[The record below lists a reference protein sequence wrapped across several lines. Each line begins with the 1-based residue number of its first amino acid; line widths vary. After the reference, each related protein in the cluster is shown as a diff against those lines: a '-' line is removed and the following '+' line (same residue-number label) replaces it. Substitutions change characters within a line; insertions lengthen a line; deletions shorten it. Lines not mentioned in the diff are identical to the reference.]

1 MKKLRSLICA
11 AVVTALAATTI
22 ITTSA
27 VTLPEGSSMGLDLLP
42 ESTDEL
48 IAGTDCDGGFI
59 PTLDENGLSLEYTE
73 EGEAH
78 SFTQAIFMVGEE
90 INVNEMP
97 NIRIKTHFTRTTD
110 EVNLPRVNLRI
121 NYTNSLGE
129 SNYLMMSYLDD
140 VFEISD
146 AGAIN
151 VDTEATINFFEL
163 LNEQNMLTVDGL
175 VMIDE
180 VSYWMGGDAGL
191 VLTYDYLYFEE
202 GTPTLNGEETTTSE
216 LLGSSE
222 SSAAATSSA
231 ADDESSAAASSTG
244 SSAATSSR
252 ASTSSRAGTSSS
264 NDEDMTMWIVIGA
277 VAAVVVI
284 AVIVLIVVKTKKSS
298 GEKTDGASDGEA
310 DEKKDDEKK
319 DDEEK

>member
-48 IAGTDCDGGFI
+48 IAGTDCDGGYI
-59 PTLDENGLSLEYTE
+59 ATLDDNGLSLEYTE

-78 SFTQAIFMVGEE
+78 GFSQAIFAIGEE

-97 NIRIKTHFTRTTD
+97 NIRIKTHFTSPAD
-110 EVNLPRVNLRI
+110 EENLPRVNLRI

-140 VFEISD
+140 VFEVSD
-146 AGAIN
+146 SGAIN

-175 VMIDE
+175 IMIDE
-180 VSYWMGGDAGL
+180 ISYWIGGDAGL

-216 LLGSSE
+216 LLGSGE

-231 ADDESSAAASSTG
+231 DDDESSAAASSAS

-252 ASTSSRAGTSSS
+252 ASTSSRRTTT
-264 NDEDMTMWIVIGA
+264 NDDNNMVMWIVIGV

-298 GEKTDGASDGEA
+298 GDKTDGTSDGEGA
-310 DEKKDDEKK
+310 EKK